1 MRFPR
6 KIDYG
11 STSRESSKSNENE
24 NGSWRLREQWLVIR
38 VATSKFLHGRI
49 GALKRVPECNFD
61 DPSSCQRSERA
72 GTRSRGGRRPHVRV
86 HVRPTQYVPVLL
98 SPHLP
103 SPRRSLVAFTFA
115 PAATRTSPQ
124 IRGSLPFCHLS
135 LCHLAPGKATG
146 PGGPFTLMPGAPTC
160 TRGDAYANGCGHIIS
175 TIDAIIAR
183 NGGSPTDA
191 VDVATIQLSNARL
204 VIIASPSPPL
214 PGDISYSRRQAWPK
228 THK

>member
-1 MRFPR
+1 M
-6 KIDYG
+6 
-11 STSRESSKSNENE
+11 
-24 NGSWRLREQWLVIR
+24 REQWLVIR

-72 GTRSRGGRRPHVRV
+72 ETRSRGGRRPHVRV

-115 PAATRTSPQ
+115 PAATPHEPSNTRLSSLLPPVSMPPCSWQ
-124 IRGSLPFCHLS
+124 GDRARGSIHVD
-135 LCHLAPGKATG
+135 A
-146 PGGPFTLMPGAPTC
+146 GAPTC

-214 PGDISYSRRQAWPK
+214 PGDISYS
-228 THK
+228 